1 VKLKL
6 NKDEQ
11 FQKIAL
17 FRYSLIASAVVGTF
31 EAPSLAQH
39 FRNVAAKTHLHP
51 DGRHVSV
58 TVHSLERWYYRYKK
72 LGLQGITPVV
82 RADAG
87 KPRVLPET
95 AILKLYDLKEKFPYI
110 TGKAVYNK
118 LIEAGAIN
126 AADTSLDTVHRFIRN
141 NYLKPS
147 AVNQQTVKAF
157 EMEFA
162 NDCWQADTSG
172 GPVIKIDGKKS
183 QTFLIAFIDDASRI
197 IPHWQFYLNDNAIN
211 MQDSFRKGIAKFGVP
226 KMAFVDNGGPYDNL
240 QLRLICASLGIA
252 LVHSRPYVPKG
263 RGKIERH
270 FRTVKDGWMNCTDW
284 DEFSSMEE
292 LSASFAEFLS
302 KEYTNAVHS
311 SINCTPKERYMRDY
325 ERVRHIP
332 SEQLNF
338 HFLHRKECRV
348 YNDATIKLLGNV
360 YEAPQ
365 QYIGSK
371 IKIRYLP
378 TDTSELF
385 VYSDDGKLLHTIYPV
400 KKVDNSKIKRTAID
414 YTQLGGGA

>member
-1 VKLKL
+1 M
-6 NKDEQ
+6 NKDEH

-39 FRNVAAKTHLHP
+39 FRNVAAKKHQYP
-51 DGRHVSV
+51 DGRYVGV
-58 TVHSLERWYYRYKK
+58 TVHSLERWFYKYKK
-72 LGLQGITPVV
+72 SGLQGITPVV

-87 KPRVLPET
+87 KPRVLTET
-95 AILKLYDLKEKFPYI
+95 AILKIHEFKEKFPYI
-110 TGKAVYNK
+110 TGKAVYKK

-126 AADTSLDTVHRFIRN
+126 AAETSLATVHRFIRDN
-141 NYLKPS
+141 DLKPS

-162 NDCWQADTSG
+162 NDCWQADTSW
-172 GPVIKIDGKKS
+172 GPVIKIGGKKC
-183 QTFLIAFIDDASRI
+183 QTFLVAFIDDASRMVT
-197 IPHWQFYLNDNAIN
+197 HWQFYLNDNAIN
-211 MQDSFRKGIAKFGVP
+211 MRDSFRQGIAKFGIP
-226 KMAFVDNGGPYDNL
+226 KMAYVDNGGPYDNL

-284 DEFSSMEE
+284 NEFSSLEG
-292 LSASFAEFLS
+292 LSSSFSAYFS

-311 SINCTPKERYMRDY
+311 SINCTPKERFMRDY
-325 ERVRHIP
+325 EKVRHIP
-332 SEQLNF
+332 AEQLNF

-348 YNDATIKLLGNV
+348 YNDATVKILGAA

-365 QYIGSK
+365 QFIGSK
-371 IKIRYLP
+371 IKVRYLP
-378 TDTSELF
+378 TNKSEIF
-385 VYSDDGKLLHTIYPV
+385 IFSDDGKLLHTVYPV

-414 YTQLGGGA
+414 YTRVGGEA

>member
-1 VKLKL
+1 V

-11 FQKIAL
+11 FQKIAI
-17 FRYSLIASAVVGTF
+17 FRYSLIASAVIGTF

-39 FRNVAAKTHLHP
+39 FRNIAAKKHLHP
-51 DGRHVSV
+51 DGTYVSV
-58 TVHSLERWYYRYKK
+58 TIHSLERWYYRYKA

-87 KPRVLPET
+87 KPRALSEA
-95 AILKLYDLKEKFPYI
+95 AILKLHELKEKFPYI
-110 TGKAVYNK
+110 TGKAVYDK

-126 AADTSLDTVHRFIRN
+126 AAETSLATIQRFIRDN
-141 NYLKPS
+141 DLKPS
-147 AVNQQTVKAF
+147 TANQQTVKAF

-162 NDCWQADTSG
+162 NDCWQGDTSW
-172 GPVIKIDGKKS
+172 GPIIKIGGKKY
-183 QTFLIAFIDDASRI
+183 QTFLIAFIDDASRLI
-197 IPHWQFYLNDNAIN
+197 THWQFYLNDNAIN
-211 MQDSFRKGIAKFGVP
+211 MQDSFRQGIAKFGIP
-226 KMAFVDNGGPYDNL
+226 KMAYVDNGGPYDNL

-252 LVHSRPYVPKG
+252 LAHSRPRIPKG

-284 DEFSSMEE
+284 NGFSSLEE
-292 LSASFAEFLS
+292 LSASFAAYLS
-302 KEYTNAVHS
+302 EEYTNAVHS
-311 SINCTPKERYMRDY
+311 SIGCTPKERFMRDY

-332 SEQLNF
+332 VEQLNF

-365 QYIGSK
+365 QFIGSK
-371 IKIRYLP
+371 VKVRYLP
-378 TDTSELF
+378 NDKSKLF
-385 VYSDDGKLLHTIYPV
+385 IYSDDGKLLHAIYPV
-400 KKVDNSKIKRTAID
+400 KKVENSKIKRTAID
-414 YTQLGGGA
+414 YTQIGGDV